1 MPGLAIAAVRELK
14 SSLWATAGGKRAEIR
29 PNTTLADMLEQALE
43 ESRQVLPA
51 SDPQCQVLGRGDT
64 IDAMPKQRDNEDC
77 VQGTAVPQHL
87 IRLGLGLRLTLTLAA
102 RNANAV
108 MARRPS
114 VSAEE
119 RANLARI
126 YASGGFT
133 SGKDAPSSRQTL
145 R

>member
-1 MPGLAIAAVRELK
+1 
-14 SSLWATAGGKRAEIR
+14 
-29 PNTTLADMLEQALE
+29 
-43 ESRQVLPA
+43 
-51 SDPQCQVLGRGDT
+51 
-64 IDAMPKQRDNEDC
+64 MPKQRDNEDC

-102 RNANAV
+102 RNAV